1 MANPGSPGGCCC
13 DWLVADQLSKAAE
26 LTIDI
31 LGASVGNY
39 KVINRVGTG
48 AMAEVY
54 RAMNPETRNCV
65 ALKIL
70 KSDHRNSPES
80 LTRFSAEGETTAALD
95 HPNIVSMYRTGELSG
110 RPFIMM
116 ELLEGG
122 SLQERLSGG
131 HPLPLNAALLIAIQ
145 LANALDHSHSR
156 GILHLDLKPS
166 HIMFAADQVSVRITD
181 FGIAQVQN
189 QPLGEGAAMDHIM
202 ASPRYMSPEQANDI
216 EPGPGSDLFSL
227 GSIFYEMLSA
237 RKAFNANTLPG
248 LIQQIR
254 EEEPIPLHTLTPETP
269 AGLVAIVERLL
280 RKQPAERFPNGSTLA
295 RALREQL
302 RLATRSEEDLLD

>member
-1 MANPGSPGGCCC
+1 
-13 DWLVADQLSKAAE
+13 
-26 LTIDI
+26 
-31 LGASVGNY
+31 
-39 KVINRVGTG
+39 
-48 AMAEVY
+48 MAEVY

-70 KSDHRNSPES
+70 KPDHRNTLES
-80 LTRFSAEGETTAALD
+80 LTRFTAEGETTAALD
-95 HPNIVSMYRTGELSG
+95 HPNIVSMYRTGELAG

-122 SLQERLSGG
+122 SLHERLSSG

-145 LANALDHSHSR
+145 LANALDHSHGR

-189 QPLGEGAAMDHIM
+189 QPLGEGIATGNIM
-202 ASPRYMSPEQANDI
+202 ASPRYMSPEQAAAV
-216 EPGPGSDLFSL
+216 EPGPASDLFSL

-237 RKAFNANTLPG
+237 HKAFDADTLPG
-248 LIQQIR
+248 LIEQIR
-254 EEEPIPLHTLTPETP
+254 QVNPPPLQTLAPGTPP
-269 AGLVAIVERLL
+269 GLAAIVERLL
-280 RKQPAERFPNGSTLA
+280 RKQPADRFPSGSTLA

-302 RLATRSEEDLLD
+302 RLATQSEEDLLD